1 MTTKL
6 TRHLLTALIFLA
18 PLFFWTLT
26 LNFFETSKL
35 FLLLVASTILFLIYV
50 VSILKTRTLVLPASR
65 LTLPLLAFF
74 AAILLSLIVNAEGRA
89 EALSGK
95 GAMLLILP
103 LLSLFILTKKNHA
116 KLISGVNFAL
126 IVSSTLLALHSLAQL
141 TFLSRATFLPL
152 FMQNLAFT
160 PTGSFLTTL
169 ALIVI
174 GGGAA
179 IAQLKVSSPRAKIIY
194 FLALLLDTIAA
205 VAIISLML
213 PGSALTPALIPYIES
228 WSIALDALKSTRSL
242 VFGVG
247 LAGFSTLYTSVKPLS
262 LNLTSLWNSLPSSS
276 GSELLTML
284 ATTGVLGTASL
295 VYLMFKGLFT
305 SGSSSLAVPLTLTI
319 LALVLIPGSLSIY
332 LIFFTLL
339 ALTSHEGPQT
349 RELSLRASQLT
360 ALALSAFIL
369 TSFVYLLRPYLAEYY
384 MRRAQLALAQ
394 NDGRGVYDNHLQAL
408 RYYPNMTTYHLS
420 LADVN
425 LNIAGAL
432 SQKPDLTEEDRTTI
446 STLIQQSIAQGKSA
460 IALRP
465 NYASAWIT
473 LAKVYR
479 NIIGVADGADQFAIQ
494 AYTQAITL
502 DPANPALRVEFGGLF
517 YQLAL
522 SQDKPADQLPL
533 LNRAVQ
539 EFQLAIQLKK
549 DYANAYYNLAKTLEV
564 AENYQGAADAMT
576 QAVAYTAPESS
587 DFQMAQGELDALKAK
602 LPKSTPAPSA
612 TDSAT
617 ETNQPTDLATPSP
630 LPSPIDGGPI
640 ELPADSPAPNL

>member
-1 MTTKL
+1 MTTQL
-6 TRHLLTALIFLA
+6 TRYLLTSLIFLA

-26 LNFFETSKL
+26 LNFFESSKG
-35 FLLLVASTILFLIYV
+35 FLLLITSTILFLIYA
-50 VSILKTRTLVLPASR
+50 VSTFKTRILVLPKSR
-65 LTLPLLAFF
+65 LTLPLLAFL
-74 AAILLSLIVNAEGRA
+74 AAIILSLAINAEARA
-89 EALSGK
+89 EAISGK

-103 LLSLFILTKKNHA
+103 LLSLFILTTKNHT
-116 KLISGVNFAL
+116 KLISGVKLAL
-126 IVSSTLLALHSLAQL
+126 IASSSFLAIHSLAQL
-141 TFLSRATFLPL
+141 TFLSRLTLLPI
-152 FMQNLAFT
+152 FMQTMAFT

-174 GGGAA
+174 GAGAA
-179 IAQLKVSSPRAKIIY
+179 IAELKTSSPRTKIIF

-247 LAGFSTLYTSVKPLS
+247 IAGFSTLYTSVKPLS
-262 LNLTSLWNSLPSSS
+262 LNLTSLWSSLPPFS

-295 VYLMFKGLFT
+295 VYLMFKGLL
-305 SGSSSLAVPLTLTI
+305 SSSSSSLAVPLTLTI

-332 LIFFTLL
+332 LLFFTLL
-339 ALTSHEGPQT
+339 ALTSHEGPET
-349 RELSLRASQLT
+349 RELSPHAAHLT
-360 ALALSAFIL
+360 ALAILALVL
-369 TSFVYLLRPYLAEYY
+369 TSFIYLIRPYIAEFY
-384 MRRAQLALAQ
+384 MRRAQLALIQ

-408 RYYPNMTTYHLS
+408 RYYPSMTGYHLS

-446 STLIQQSIAQGKSA
+446 STLIQQSISEGKTA

-465 NYASAWIT
+465 NYATAWIT

-522 SQDKPADQLPL
+522 SKDKPADQLPL

-549 DYANAYYNLAKTLEV
+549 DYANAYYNLAKTLEIG
-564 AENYQGAADAMT
+564 ENYEGAAAAMT
-576 QAVAYTAPESS
+576 QAVAYTTPDSA
-587 DFQMAQGELDALKAK
+587 DFQKAQGELDVLKAK
-602 LPKSTPAPSA
+602 LPRSEAKTPSGAAGEVGSTTLS
-612 TDSAT
+612 
-617 ETNQPTDLATPSP
+617 EPSP